1 MDTSLKFVPQLGD
14 LYGMMAIFGAAFFLL
29 VWLAFRLNISKHP
42 DPRRRVLMPML
53 AYFISLLAL
62 MGFLG
67 TFWTY
72 FKYPVVE
79 ITPGELILN
88 GEAYP
93 RPSTGN
99 VRMESYASSGLGASG
114 KVLLIQTKDRKTW
127 AFPDSRY
134 PINDMMKE
142 LRKAR
147 PTSPQ

>member
-1 MDTSLKFVPQLGD
+1 MEDSLTYTPQIGD
-14 LYGMMAIFGAAFFLL
+14 LYGMMALFGVAFALL
-29 VWLAFRLNISKHP
+29 VWLAFRLNNSKHP

-53 AYFISLLAL
+53 AYFMSLLAL

-72 FKYPVVE
+72 FKYPEVE
-79 ITPGELILN
+79 ITAKELVLN

-93 RPSTGN
+93 RPSAGN
-99 VRMESYASSGLGASG
+99 VRMEAYASSGLGPSG

-134 PINDMMKE
+134 PINEMMQE
-142 LRKAR
+142 LRKPKR
-147 PTSPQ
+147 TTTE